1 MILIIHGNDI
11 EKSRNYFFQE
21 KQNQDNP
28 VLINADLVTADLLFQ
43 TFENKNFFETKTTI
57 IVENFFSKF
66 KANSNEFKEI
76 TSYINKNKTI
86 DIIFWES
93 TEISK
98 ASLSAFSNATVK
110 NFSLPQSLFLFL
122 DNIKPGNSKYLISI
136 FHEILKTTE
145 AEIIFFMIIRQF
157 RLLIA
162 QIENGSN
169 AIDEAKRMAP
179 WQLSKFKKQLS
190 FFDKNKLLVSYNKLF
205 EIDLKHKTGKISFPL
220 EKSIDFFLADL

>member
-21 KQNQDNP
+21 KQNQDNS
-28 VLINADLVTADLLFQ
+28 VLINADLISVDLLYQ
-43 TFENKNFFETKTTI
+43 TLENKNFFDKKTTV
-57 IVENFFSKF
+57 IVENFLSKV
-66 KANSNEFKEI
+66 KSNSIEFKEI
-76 TSYINKNKTI
+76 ASYINKNKTI

-93 TEISK
+93 AEISK
-98 ASLSAFSNATVK
+98 GTLSAFNSATVK

-122 DNIKPGNSKYLISI
+122 DNIKPGNSKYLIDL
-136 FHEILKTTE
+136 FHQILKTQE

-157 RLLIA
+157 RLLIS
-162 QIENGSN
+162 QTEESKS
-169 AIDEAKRMAP
+169 AIDEAKKLAP
-179 WQLSKFKKQLS
+179 WQLSKFKRQLS
-190 FFDKNKLLVSYNKLF
+190 FFDRSKLLTLYNKLF

>member
-28 VLINADLVTADLLFQ
+28 VLINADLVTVDLLYQ
-43 TFENKNFFETKTTI
+43 TLENKNFFESATTVI
-57 IVENFFSKF
+57 IENFFSKV
-66 KANSNEFKEI
+66 KANSVEFKEI
-76 TSYINKNKTI
+76 ASYINKNKTI
-86 DIIFWES
+86 DIIFWEAA
-93 TEISK
+93 EISK
-98 ASLSAFSNATVK
+98 TSLSAFSNATVK

-122 DNIKPGNSKYLISI
+122 DNLKPGNSKYLINL

-157 RLLIA
+157 RLLISR
-162 QIENGSN
+162 IEESSS

-190 FFDKNKLLVSYNKLF
+190 YFDKNKLLTSYNKLF
-205 EIDLKHKTGKISFPL
+205 NIDLKHKTGKISFPL